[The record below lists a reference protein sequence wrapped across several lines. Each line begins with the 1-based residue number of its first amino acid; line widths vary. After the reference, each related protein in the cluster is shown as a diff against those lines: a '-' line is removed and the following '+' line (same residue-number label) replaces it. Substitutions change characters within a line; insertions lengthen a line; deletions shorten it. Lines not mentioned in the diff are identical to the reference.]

1 MPSTR
6 WIRRRQS
13 DDAAR
18 QVEMEVRAVGE
29 VMFKSFEDEKAANA
43 QMPGL
48 LRAGWQPRQFAFQPW
63 TIEDEEG
70 KNVAVGSNLVVM
82 FTREKM
88 DI

>member
-1 MPSTR
+1 M
-6 WIRRRQS
+6 
-13 DDAAR
+13 
-18 QVEMEVRAVGE
+18 GE
-29 VMFKSFEDEKAANA
+29 VKFVAFEDEKAANRE
-43 QMPGL
+43 MPGL
-48 LRAGWQPRQFAFQPW
+48 LRAGWQPRSFAFQPW